1 MSNKTIP
8 FALSLL
14 FAGSLL
20 CASTSAT
27 DNMAESLMKLR
38 GEVETLNSQISDE
51 KDAYKSQM
59 RSLTAQ
65 KSELEGIISRKE
77 LKLKEIQKE
86 LSDVQV
92 KITQASKNSLGLK
105 PIVFD
110 AIDKLE
116 TMIKTSIPFKTA
128 DRIAAVEKIKT
139 QLQSSLITPQKALSY
154 VYNSYADEI
163 RMTKEN
169 AIFKQ
174 SIKLD
179 GEDKLVEVARVG
191 TAMMFFRTPD
201 DKVGYVTRSNNVWVY
216 KEELNKEKQTE
227 IVNIFDAFKKQI
239 RTGYFT
245 LPNALI
251 LSEEK

>member
-174 SIKLD
+174 SIQLD

-201 DKVGYVTRSNNVWVY
+201 DKVGYVTRSNNGWVY

>member
-92 KITQASKNSLGLK
+92 KITKASKNSLGLK

-169 AIFKQ
+169 AIFQQ
-174 SIKLD
+174 SIQLD

-201 DKVGYVTRSNNVWVY
+201 DKVGYVTRSNNGWVY

>member
-14 FAGSLL
+14 LAGSVL
-20 CASTSAT
+20 CAST

-38 GEVETLNSQISDE
+38 AEVETLNSQISDE
-51 KDAYKSQM
+51 KDSYKSEM

-65 KSELEGIISRKE
+65 KSELEGMISRKE
-77 LKLKEIQKE
+77 LKIKEIQKE
-86 LSDVQV
+86 LADIQA
-92 KITQASKNSLGLK
+92 KITKASKNSLGLK
-105 PIVFD
+105 PIVFE
-110 AIDKLE
+110 AIEQLKGL
-116 TMIKTSIPFKTA
+116 IKSSIPFKTKE
-128 DRIAAVEKIKT
+128 RVTAVEKIKT
-139 QLQSSLITPQKALSY
+139 QLESSLITPQKALSY
-154 VYNSYADEI
+154 VYNAYADEI

-179 GEDKLVEVARVG
+179 NEDRLVQVARVG
-191 TAMMFFRTPD
+191 TAMMFFKTPD
-201 DKVGYVTRSNNVWVY
+201 DRVGYVTRNNGNWDY
-216 KEELNKEKQTE
+216 KEELNKEKRSE
-227 IVNIFDAFKKQI
+227 IFNIFDAFKKQI

>member
-14 FAGSLL
+14 LAGSVL
-20 CASTSAT
+20 CAST

-38 GEVETLNSQISDE
+38 AEVETLNSQISDE
-51 KDAYKSQM
+51 KDSYKSEM

-65 KSELEGIISRKE
+65 KSELEGMISRKE
-77 LKLKEIQKE
+77 LQIKEIQKE
-86 LSDVQV
+86 LADIQA
-92 KITQASKNSLGLK
+92 KITKASKNSLGLK
-105 PIVFD
+105 PIVFE
-110 AIDKLE
+110 AIEKLKILI
-116 TMIKTSIPFKTA
+116 TDSIPFKTEE
-128 DRIAAVEKIKT
+128 RIAAVEKIKT
-139 QLQSSLITPQKALSY
+139 QLESSLITPQKALSY
-154 VYNSYADEI
+154 VYNAYSDEI

-179 GEDKLVEVARVG
+179 NEDRLVQVARVG
-191 TAMMFFRTPD
+191 TAMMFFKTPD
-201 DKVGYVTRSNNVWVY
+201 DKVGYVTRNNDSWDY
-216 KEELNKEKQTE
+216 KEELNKEKQSE
-227 IVNIFDAFKKQI
+227 IFNIFDSFKKQI
-239 RTGYFT
+239 RSGYFT

>member
-20 CASTSAT
+20 CASTNAT
-27 DNMAESLMKLR
+27 ENMAESLMKLR
-38 GEVETLNSQISDE
+38 AEVETLNSQISDE

-65 KSELEGIISRKE
+65 KSELEGILSRKE
-77 LKLKEIQKE
+77 LKLKEIHKE
-86 LSDVQV
+86 LTTVQA
-92 KITQASKNSLGLK
+92 KITKASKNSLGLK

-110 AIDKLE
+110 AIDRLE
-116 TMIKTSIPFKTA
+116 AMIKTSIPFKTA
-128 DRIAAVEKIKT
+128 DRLAAVEKIKT
-139 QLQSSLITPQKALSY
+139 QLQNSLITPQKALSY

-174 SIKLD
+174 SIQLD
-179 GEDKLVEVARVG
+179 GEDKLVEVARMG
-191 TAMMFFRTPD
+191 TAMMFFKTPD
-201 DKVGYVTRSNNVWVY
+201 DTVGYVTRNNNTWEY
-216 KEELNKEKQTE
+216 KEELNKEKKAE
-227 IVNIFDAFKKQI
+227 IITIFDAFKKQI